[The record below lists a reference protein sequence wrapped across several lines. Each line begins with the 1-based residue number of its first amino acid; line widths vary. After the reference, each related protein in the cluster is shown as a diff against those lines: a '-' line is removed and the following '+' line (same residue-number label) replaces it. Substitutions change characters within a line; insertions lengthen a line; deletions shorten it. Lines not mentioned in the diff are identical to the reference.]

1 VQSKTDQKYSKS
13 ILDESERS
21 MTQSQVDVYCQPSR
35 PSDVSFG
42 KTDKEE
48 EKEIQIVTSK
58 IKSLKIGQGQPDE
71 QSF

>member
-1 VQSKTDQKYSKS
+1 
-13 ILDESERS
+13 

-58 IKSLKIGQGQPDE
+58 IKSLKIGQCQPDE